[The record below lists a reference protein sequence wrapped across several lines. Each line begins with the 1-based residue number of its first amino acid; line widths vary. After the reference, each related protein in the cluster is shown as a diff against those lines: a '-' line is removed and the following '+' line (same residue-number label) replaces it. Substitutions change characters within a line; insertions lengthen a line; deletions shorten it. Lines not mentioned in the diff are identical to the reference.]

1 MNQEETFRAR
11 AKSVRHAA
19 RAHLLEIRR
28 TRLAKRAGPLP
39 CFAPG
44 DIGSSK
50 AEFAHLH
57 LREGPQPKA
66 EAVRMPLISMRE
78 TGPFAV
84 TAPTPS
90 LADADLT
97 QANDSELLPFVDTTL
112 AEPPRV
118 LALSNN
124 DSDLTLRVLPA
135 KPKRKTV
142 TTVANKRPKQPKTK
156 DSASDPDASE
166 ALVEDIAVFNA
177 AKDSP
182 EDAYQ
187 QNIVPDPSSLA
198 EPEREDGYPLTANA
212 GSPCA
217 LADAPSVSD
226 LLPEF
231 ETLPSQSMA
240 KTCSLRSLPGAGP
253 GLIWMLGTAGIATM
267 DDLADADAE
276 VLGTRLGLVGQILN
290 VGSWVDFARD
300 SRRANAGVSRLT
312 HLPSL

>member
-39 CFAPG
+39 CLEPG

-50 AEFAHLH
+50 AKVAHLH

-66 EAVRMPLISMRE
+66 EVVRMPCISMRE

-84 TAPTPS
+84 TAPTPC

-97 QANDSELLPFVDTTL
+97 QETDSELLPFVDMTL
-112 AEPPRV
+112 AKPPR
-118 LALSNN
+118 AFAMSN
-124 DSDLTLRVLPA
+124 SDLNSTDRVVPA

-142 TTVANKRPKQPKTK
+142 TKVTNKRPKQPKTK
-156 DSASDPDASE
+156 HSSSDPDASE

-177 AKDSP
+177 AKDSL
-182 EDAYQ
+182 EDARQ
-187 QNIVPDPSSLA
+187 QSIVPDPSSLA
-198 EPEREDGYPLTANA
+198 KPEQEDGYPLTANA
-212 GSPCA
+212 GSTCA

-226 LLPEF
+226 LLREF

-240 KTCSLRSLPGAGP
+240 KTCSLRALPGAGP

-276 VLGTRLGLVGQILN
+276 VLGARLGLVGQILN
-290 VGSWVDFARD
+290 VGFWVDFARD
-300 SRRANAGVSRLT
+300 LRHANAGASRLT